1 MWRPATHQ
9 GTRMESF
16 YPQGPA
22 MVPEQLTAPG
32 STYRRNA

>member
-1 MWRPATHQ
+1 
-9 GTRMESF
+9 MESL

-22 MVPEQLTAPG
+22 VVPEQLTAPG